1 MIKNIFGLIKWFI
14 VGKFRG
20 MVHKDLYYNFKP
32 FLHRKE
38 DLWRNISCVNLVG
51 FVVIFYLKNTFF

>member
-1 MIKNIFGLIKWFI
+1 MVYKI

-38 DLWRNISCVNLVG
+38 DLWRNISCVNLVS